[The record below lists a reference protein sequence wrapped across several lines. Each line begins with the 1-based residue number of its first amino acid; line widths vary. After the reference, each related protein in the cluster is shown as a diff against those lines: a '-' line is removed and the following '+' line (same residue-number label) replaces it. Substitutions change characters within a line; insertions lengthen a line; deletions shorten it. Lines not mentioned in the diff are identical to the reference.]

1 VKRTIKVVRAKR
13 LSNFKCQAVL
23 VGSWNN
29 THTTTRLPR
38 WKRLGKPA
46 SLYVTTGFLA
56 INFYAGQDRKP
67 PYRFLHQ
74 GNPILLHQTG
84 TNGSK
89 FGFPPLFAY
98 HKPTRGRV
106 FVQLCAELVVFLG
119 PISYRGHLTALISPF
134 QHSSRISLSATFSQH
149 SLSHATTFNV
159 IQLTHSFDSVASTA
173 FSLDD
178 L

>member
-1 VKRTIKVVRAKR
+1 MKRTIKVVRAKR

-38 WKRLGKPA
+38 WNRLGKPA

-74 GNPILLHQTG
+74 GKPILLHQTG

-98 HKPTRGRV
+98 HEPTRGRV
-106 FVQLCAELVVFLG
+106 LVQLCAELVVFLG
-119 PISYRGHLTALISPF
+119 PISYRGHLTALISAFNIQVESP
-134 QHSSRISLSATFSQH
+134 SQ
-149 SLSHATTFNV
+149 
-159 IQLTHSFDSVASTA
+159 QLFAA
-173 FSLDD
+173 I
-178 L
+178 